1 MNMRTDDDVN
11 DIEQINTNLMNQ
23 VFKDD
28 DYEGNKEDLQFSFL
42 SKPLC
47 LIETIE
53 TNNDEVRKKSLPSSY
68 ITNFEADGFVVFPNF
83 FSSQTV
89 FALNER
95 LEYILRGTYNRGQ
108 PDKVPRLVKSEIPQS
123 SLHNTNNNN
132 NNNSNS
138 NSNKCNKEA
147 KGPLGFSGNLQ
158 NVKVLQ
164 IINTH
169 KCDHLFRSLV
179 ICEEI
184 AKLVTILGGWK
195 YGARLAQDQ
204 IWAK

>member
-1 MNMRTDDDVN
+1 MNIRTDAMKE
-11 DIEQINTNLMNQ
+11 IEQINAIGAHQ
-23 VFKDD
+23 ISKDD
-28 DYEGNKEDLQFSFL
+28 DCEGNKEDLQFSFL

-47 LIETIE
+47 LIETTQ
-53 TNNDEVRKKSLPSSY
+53 TNNDDVKKKSLPSSY
-68 ITNFEADGFVVFPNF
+68 IAKFETGGFVVFPNF

-95 LEYILRGTYNRGQ
+95 LEYILRGTYDRGQ
-108 PDKVPRLVKSEIPQS
+108 PDKAPRLVKSQIPQS
-123 SLHNTNNNN
+123 SLRNTKNNNN
-132 NNNSNS
+132 RNDKTYDSR
-138 NSNKCNKEA
+138 KEA

-184 AKLVTILGGWK
+184 AKVVTILAGWK

>member
-1 MNMRTDDDVN
+1 MNIRTDAMKE
-11 DIEQINTNLMNQ
+11 IEQINAIGAHQ
-23 VFKDD
+23 ISKDD
-28 DYEGNKEDLQFSFL
+28 DCEGNKEDLQFSFL

-47 LIETIE
+47 LIETTQ
-53 TNNDEVRKKSLPSSY
+53 TNNDDVKKKSLPSSY
-68 ITNFEADGFVVFPNF
+68 IAKFETDGFVVFPNF

-95 LEYILRGTYNRGQ
+95 LEYILRGTYDRGQ
-108 PDKVPRLVKSEIPQS
+108 PDKAPRLVKSQIPQS
-123 SLHNTNNNN
+123 SLRNTKNNNN
-132 NNNSNS
+132 RNDKTYDSR
-138 NSNKCNKEA
+138 KEA

-184 AKLVTILGGWK
+184 AKVVTILAGWK